1 MKLLLIEDELAMR
14 AALVPL
20 LEDAGYRV
28 ASAADGVVGLDR
40 ALAESFDLI
49 LLDIMLPGLD
59 GFAICRE
66 LRRRGQAVPILMLT
80 ARGTVDDRVRGLDHG
95 ADDYLVKPFSGP
107 ELLARI
113 RALLRRT
120 SPDLQP
126 PTTLR
131 FGDIELDFQQLTCR
145 RNSCDLPLTAREFRI
160 LAVLAAARGRP
171 VSRDEILD
179 KAWDHDAYPTTRTV
193 DNQIVT
199 LRQKL
204 EPDPAHPR
212 HLLTVHGVGYRLKPD
227 GDDGQ
232 GRRPAM

>member
-66 LRRRGQAVPILMLT
+66 IRRRGQPVPILMLT

-113 RALLRRT
+113 RALLRRAA
-120 SPDLQP
+120 PDLQA

-131 FGDIELDFQQLTCR
+131 LGDIGLDFHQLTCR
-145 RNSCDLPLTAREFRI
+145 RGGDEIPLTAREFRI

-171 VSRDEILD
+171 VSRDEFLD
-179 KAWDHDAYPTTRTV
+179 KAWDHDAYPTTRAV
-193 DNQIVT
+193 DNQILA

-204 EPDPAHPR
+204 ESDPAHPR
-212 HLLTVHGVGYRLKPD
+212 HLLTVHGVGYRLKE
-227 GDDGQ
+227 
-232 GRRPAM
+232 MTTS